1 MIFIKFTVGLFVALI
16 SLNSTAHAISFDEAR
31 HLLARTGFGV
41 ADPARIRALQP
52 LSFEAA
58 VDQLLGQVRTLFHCA
73 RPASEHVAGG
83 RGKKRRCA
91 KRNAVKMDA
100 PLHPGGSVRWSP
112 RILL

>member
-58 VDQLLGQVRTLFHCA
+58 VDQLLGQVRTATDDTTVIGHSFIAPA
-73 RPASEHVAGG
+73 RQASTSQVAAG
-83 RGKKRRCA
+83 REEGVKKT
-91 KRNAVKMDA
+91 
-100 PLHPGGSVRWSP
+100 P
-112 RILL
+112 